1 MVPVHTCTRIIIQV
15 TRRAIVGYTGDGKPP
30 CIVMTLE
37 AFSSGFTPPN
47 LNFTVILTGVEKPN
61 NQFQLT
67 RTAENPNG

>member
-1 MVPVHTCTRIIIQV
+1 MYLQV
-15 TRRAIVGYTGDGKPP
+15 KRKDIDQYTGEDNPP

-37 AFSSGFTPPN
+37 PVSSGITPPN
-47 LNFTVILTGVEKPN
+47 LNFTVILTGIGKPN